1 MTTIHS
7 PFPKGQPMFVRFIA
21 TILLTIAYLTG
32 AATAADD
39 DASLSS
45 LADVVASVHDASSVI
60 LSAYTLSPRG
70 QLARALAAA
79 AGGGAHVQLVLD
91 GNGMASAT
99 RDNEAAIP
107 YYRNERID
115 ASLSSEHLHL
125 KALVASTSSGIRVYV
140 SDRNWTSSNNA
151 VFLRLPATMA
161 PQIVAAIG
169 GRAVSAGTFA
179 TRKSDALSLEYALL
193 QQRRAHTVLVESESF
208 GNTPITQLL
217 ATRARA
223 GDDVTLIVARSEFDT
238 EPRERDLLAALAGAG
253 VHVYVGESD
262 QKIAVDGTAAYIGSA
277 NNTPGWGDQIDFG
290 YLSDNPQ
297 LVGQLANAVMVDKL
311 NAQAVTR

>member
-1 MTTIHS
+1 
-7 PFPKGQPMFVRFIA
+7 
-21 TILLTIAYLTG
+21 
-32 AATAADD
+32 
-39 DASLSS
+39 
-45 LADVVASVHDASSVI
+45 
-60 LSAYTLSPRG
+60 
-70 QLARALAAA
+70 
-79 AGGGAHVQLVLD
+79 
-91 GNGMASAT
+91 
-99 RDNEAAIP
+99 
-107 YYRNERID
+107 
-115 ASLSSEHLHL
+115 
-125 KALVASTSSGIRVYV
+125 LVASTSSGIRVYV

-217 ATRARA
+217 AARARA